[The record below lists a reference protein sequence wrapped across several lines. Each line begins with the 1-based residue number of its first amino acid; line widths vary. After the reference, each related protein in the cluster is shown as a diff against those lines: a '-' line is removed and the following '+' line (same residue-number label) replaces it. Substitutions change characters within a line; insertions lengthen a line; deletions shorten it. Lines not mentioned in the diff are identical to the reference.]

1 MIVPRRSVRVADHV
15 NAGFAEGIRAI
26 EDELGITEAFPPE
39 VQAAAAEAAASP
51 KLPALDRTDLPFV
64 TIDPP
69 GSKDLDQALH
79 LERRGDGYRVW
90 YAIADVAAFVE
101 PGGPVDVEAH
111 HRGQTLYAPD
121 HRVPLHPPVLSE
133 DAASLLPGQV
143 RPALV
148 WTIDLDARSEAV
160 KVDVVRALVRSRSQL
175 DYAGVQASV
184 NAGTAPE
191 PLALLKEVGELRLD
205 REQERGGIS
214 LPLPEQ
220 EVVVSARGWS
230 LTYRKKLPVEDW
242 NAQISL
248 LTGME
253 AAELMLYGEEGIVRT
268 LPPASDSALRRLRRT
283 AAALELPWQEDLD
296 YPDFVRTLDPNSSA
310 GAAMLTACTSLFR
323 GAGYVSFDGGVPE
336 QVEHSALATEYA
348 HVTAPLRRL
357 CDRYAGEVAV
367 AMCAGTDIPEWVRAR
382 LRDLPKEMDASDRLA
397 HAFERAVLD
406 LVEAGTLSSRVGETF
421 EGVVTD
427 VDEHDPANGVV
438 VVRDPAV
445 EAKVSAPAS
454 SLPLGQPVRVT
465 LVRADVE
472 ARKVAFRLA

>member
-1 MIVPRRSVRVADHV
+1 VPRRSVRLADRD
-15 NAGFAEGIRAI
+15 NTGFAQEIRAI
-26 EDELGITEAFPPE
+26 EDELGVTEEFPAAVLE
-39 VQAAAAEAAASP
+39 DAERAAANP
-51 KLPALDRTDLPFV
+51 RLPSLDRTELPFV

-79 LERRGDGYRVW
+79 IERCGDGYRLW

-111 HRGQTLYAPD
+111 SRGQTLYAPD

-133 DAASLLPGQV
+133 GAASLLPGEL

-148 WTIDLDARSEAV
+148 WAIDLDARAEAT

-175 DYAGVQASV
+175 DYAGVQAALD
-184 NAGTAPE
+184 AGNAPE
-191 PLALLKEVGELRLD
+191 SLGLLKEVGELRLA

-220 EVVVSARGWS
+220 EVIVADGTWS
-230 LTYRKKLPVEDW
+230 LAYRQKLPVEDW
-242 NAQISL
+242 NAQLSL

-268 LPPASDSALRRLRRT
+268 LPPATDAALARLRRT
-283 AAALELPWQEDLD
+283 AAALELPWEEDVD
-296 YPDFVRTLDPNSSA
+296 YPDFVRTIDPNSPA
-310 GAAMLTACTSLFR
+310 GAAMLNACTSLFR

-336 QVEHSALATEYA
+336 QVEHGALANEYA

-367 AMCAGTDIPEWVRAR
+367 AMCSGTDIPEWVRAK
-382 LRDLPKEMDASDRLA
+382 LRDLPKEMEVSDRLA
-397 HAFERAVLD
+397 HRFDRAVLD
-406 LVEAGTLSSRVGETF
+406 LVEAGVLSARVGETF

-427 VDEHDPANGVV
+427 VDDHDPANGVV
-438 VVRDPAV
+438 VLRDPAV

-454 SLPLGQPVRVT
+454 SLPLGHRVRVT
-465 LVRADVE
+465 LVRADV
-472 ARKVAFRLA
+472 ATRKVAFRLD